1 MRSVKVGK
9 LKKKKKKKGHYS
21 LGLLVWFF
29 CIISLKNPVPCS
41 VLFWADRVST
51 TFQNAR
57 ARGEKKKV
65 ILQKIILLSRG

>member
-9 LKKKKKKKGHYS
+9 LKKKKKGGHYS

-29 CIISLKNPVPCS
+29 CILSLKTPVPCS
-41 VLFWADRVST
+41 VLFWVDGVST
-51 TFQNAR
+51 TFQNAS